1 MNKIEVLDCTIRDGG
16 YVNDWR
22 FTEEQIRECYN
33 ACSLSGVDY
42 MEIGFRNLKTK
53 KNLDSFGDTYF
64 CDEEYINRVTNGIDG
79 CKLAV
84 MVTINAFDFNDFVPK
99 EQSKISLIRVLMA
112 YHGAKNGDDNILD
125 IKQLLEGVEQI
136 NKLVDMGYEISF
148 NIGRI
153 DKMSFDQLYEVCS
166 IISKL
171 KVKYFTMADT
181 YGSVDLDYIEKL
193 VPYIVNL
200 FKNEFKSDIKVG
212 FHAHDNCSD
221 ATCKAL
227 YSLKHGAEII
237 DGCSLGYGRGS
248 GNAKTELILMNLN
261 KNYNKNYDFINI
273 IEYGDNYLI
282 NYKECLNNLCY
293 NVVYALCSYFGCHVT
308 YSIDIVEKYDKLNI
322 RDIHNVFKKL
332 KEENKHMFYWEGLF
346 LKKYNE
352 KI

>member
-125 IKQLLEGVEQI
+125 I
-136 NKLVDMGYEISF
+136 ISEKT
-148 NIGRI
+148 I
-153 DKMSFDQLYEVCS
+153 LC
-166 IISKL
+166 ISKDGIEIPL
-171 KVKYFTMADT
+171 I
-181 YGSVDLDYIEKL
+181 YI
-193 VPYIVNL
+193 
-200 FKNEFKSDIKVG
+200 
-212 FHAHDNCSD
+212 
-221 ATCKAL
+221 
-227 YSLKHGAEII
+227 
-237 DGCSLGYGRGS
+237 
-248 GNAKTELILMNLN
+248 KT
-261 KNYNKNYDFINI
+261 
-273 IEYGDNYLI
+273 
-282 NYKECLNNLCY
+282 
-293 NVVYALCSYFGCHVT
+293 
-308 YSIDIVEKYDKLNI
+308 
-322 RDIHNVFKKL
+322 
-332 KEENKHMFYWEGLF
+332 
-346 LKKYNE
+346 
-352 KI
+352 